1 MELKLAECDF
11 RFMCVIWDNEP
22 LSSRQLVELCSKEL
36 GWKKSTTYTTLKKM
50 CEKGFTENK
59 NTIVSALVKKDEV
72 QAYAGNRFIE
82 NTFSGSLPSFLV
94 SFLGGRKI
102 SDKEAEELKSLID
115 NYKEQK

>member
-22 LSSRQLVELCSKEL
+22 LPSGKLVDLCQIEL

-50 CEKGFTENK
+50 CQRGFAENN
-59 NTIVSALVKKDEV
+59 NTIVRSLVKKDDV
-72 QAYAGNRFIE
+72 QAYAGSRFIE
-82 NTFSGSLPSFLV
+82 KTFSGSLPNFLV

-102 SDKEAEELKSLID
+102 SDKEAEELKQLID
-115 NYKEQK
+115 NYKEQ

>member
-11 RFMCVIWDNEP
+11 RFMCIIWDNEP
-22 LSSRQLVELCSKEL
+22 LSSRKLVELCNEQL

-50 CEKGFTENK
+50 CGKGFAKNEN
-59 NTIVSALVKKDEV
+59 TTVTSMVAKDDV

-94 SFLGGRKI
+94 SFLGNRKI
-102 SDKEAEELKSLID
+102 SEKEAEELKHLID
-115 NYKEQK
+115 EYKEV